1 MKLKV
6 LLIFLVLSSC
16 NQKEQL
22 EDSSCRIDYE
32 FRSNFQNCIE
42 IMALRELDH
51 KIRFTYTGTAYYC
64 LQTLTGHKSPIDTDS
79 DTPFYYPYSEEKN
92 YFVEDFKAW
101 SNWYESNK
109 CDFNMEVADSIFK
122 SKQTDLTWPPFLME
136 VTLKDS
142 SYVGY

>member
-1 MKLKV
+1 MKKV
-6 LLIFLVLSSC
+6 LLIFLALLSC

-22 EDSSCRIDYE
+22 ADSNCTIDYE

-51 KIRFTYTGTAYYC
+51 KVRFTYTGNAYYC
-64 LQTLTGHKSPIDTDS
+64 LQALTGHKSTIDTDS
-79 DTPFYYPYSEEKN
+79 DTPLYYPYSEDRN

-109 CDFNMEVADSIFK
+109 CDLNMKVADSIFK
-122 SKQTDLTWPPFLME
+122 SAQTDLKWPPFLME
-136 VTLKDS
+136 ITLKDS
-142 SYVGY
+142 SFVGY